1 MGVTLFY
8 LTTFIVIACE
18 SDDLFCCR
26 LLATPVFPRDLSK
39 FSHKKNN
46 FWWLL
51 ACYPLKGVTRS
62 VPPHLPP
69 LVTSL
74 VKLSEFITN
83 TKFDYELQNIIA
95 NHYVLAL

>member
-1 MGVTLFY
+1 M
-8 LTTFIVIACE
+8 TFFAVVSSPLLSSHVIFLN
-18 SDDLFCCR
+18 S
-26 LLATPVFPRDLSK
+26 AT
-39 FSHKKNN
+39 KKNN